1 MSYWR
6 CVATSIWTLDNVT
19 TRWQPSWRWNTSGR
33 IRRFLPWQSERSH
46 PVRPEVQAAKFH
58 CHVDIKK
65 SNIQLHGKWPEPSP
79 SARIFSTVLV
89 LFAVDHPFPIVYH
102 LYCVYIY
109 IYSFVYFMS
118 TEKIWDQLFLWF
130 STTTPSLQ
138 TLNSFHP
145 RSHVGKMFWHTPS
158 GRIPR
163 SIQGLS
169 FLSKW

>member
-1 MSYWR
+1 MKVKYIR
-6 CVATSIWTLDNVT
+6 KDTKVLTLAE
-19 TRWQPSWRWNTSGR
+19 RKKPPSSSWSPGGQGS
-33 IRRFLPWQSERSH
+33 LP
-46 PVRPEVQAAKFH
+46 
-58 CHVDIKK
+58 CGDIKK
-65 SNIQLHGKWPEPSP
+65 KHPTARQMTRKTSP

-89 LFAVDHPFPIVYH
+89 PFCCWSSFSHCLSSI
-102 LYCVYIY
+102 C
-109 IYSFVYFMS
+109 IYSFFYFMS

-138 TLNSFHP
+138 TLNLCHP